1 MENKFLYII
10 ICIVIIGL
18 VMIIIIKNFNEKSNA
33 KINYS

>member
-18 VMIIIIKNFNEKSNA
+18 VTIVIVKNINEKSTA